1 MHERLPLIGEPFL
14 QALSVKLYVPM
25 NEHRVIGRQDRTD
38 LVGGHL
44 ETPERVS
51 RPAHALPVEAGSH
64 PFGHG
69 APGSACSW
77 RAARPAGQERMALF
91 WGHLPSHGRT
101 SLVCTSAHVGPGS
114 ESGLIA
120 QAQIFMAA

>member
-1 MHERLPLIGEPFL
+1 MHERLPLIGEPLL

-64 PFGHG
+64 PFGM
-69 APGSACSW
+69 AL
-77 RAARPAGQERMALF
+77 RARPARGALRVPRVRNA
-91 WGHLPSHGRT
+91 WRSSGVICRAMGVPPSFAP
-101 SLVCTSAHVGPGS
+101 L
-114 ESGLIA
+114 L
-120 QAQIFMAA
+120 M